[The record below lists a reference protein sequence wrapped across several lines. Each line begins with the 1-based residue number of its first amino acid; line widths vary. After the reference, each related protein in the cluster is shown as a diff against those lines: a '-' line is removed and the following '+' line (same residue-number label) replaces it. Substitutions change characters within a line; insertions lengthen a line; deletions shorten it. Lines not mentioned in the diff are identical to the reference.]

1 MFSLI
6 IPLHPNPSGTSQMA
20 SPQLL
25 VNPKTNLQEL
35 FHEVTFR
42 KLRKSAII
50 PGGGTLN
57 LSIGV
62 ILELALVLVLGW
74 FCVGIGIGIWEPS
87 TSSLLKFKM
96 CFYLFANYKSI
107 SFNCI
112 SNSNF

>member
-35 FHEVTFR
+35 CHEVTFR

-50 PGGGTLN
+50 PGVGGDPKPRYWGD
-57 LSIGV
+57 I
-62 ILELALVLVLGW
+62 
-74 FCVGIGIGIWEPS
+74 GIGIGIGIGLVLCWYWYWYLG
-87 TSSLLKFKM
+87 TQHIKSS
-96 CFYLFANYKSI
+96 
-107 SFNCI
+107 
-112 SNSNF
+112 